1 MLHKSHSTNTVRII
15 QVCNVVHFF
24 QIKLI
29 TQYNFYRSG
38 IAHKEPFCR
47 SFIRQNRESSRMSS
61 SPIFLKGNMEKEEED
76 LILFFSCLELDYYSL
91 NTVVATMVV
100 HFC

>member
-1 MLHKSHSTNTVRII
+1 
-15 QVCNVVHFF
+15 
-24 QIKLI
+24 
-29 TQYNFYRSG
+29 
-38 IAHKEPFCR
+38 
-47 SFIRQNRESSRMSS
+47 MSS

-100 HFC
+100 HFS